1 MTPDTLVAKIVALQT
16 AEKDIKDRISDYKEQ
31 LAELVDKLPDK
42 KYENDLA
49 TVSFTKGR
57 LNRRV
62 NYAGLEGY
70 SEEVYHRFVTEST
83 SEPSL
88 KITKKA

>member
-1 MTPDTLVAKIVALQT
+1 MNTDELVSKIVTLQT
-16 AEKDIKDRISDYKEQ
+16 AEKDIKDRISDYKKQ
-31 LAELVDKLPDK
+31 LAEIVDKLPDK
-42 KYENDLA
+42 KYENEIA
-49 TVSFTKGR
+49 TVTFTKGR

-70 SEEVYHRFVTEST
+70 SELAYDRFVTESVG
-83 SEPSL
+83 EPSL

>member
-1 MTPDTLVAKIVALQT
+1 MNTDELVSKIVALQT
-16 AEKDIKDRISDYKEQ
+16 AEKDIKDRISDYKKQ
-31 LAELVDKLPDK
+31 LGDIVAKLPDK
-42 KYENDLA
+42 KYENEIA

>member
-1 MTPDTLVAKIVALQT
+1 MNTDKLVSKIVTLQT

-31 LAELVDKLPDK
+31 LAGIVDKLPDK
-42 KYENDLA
+42 KYENEVA
-49 TVSFTKGR
+49 KVSFTKGR

-70 SEEVYHRFVTEST
+70 SELAYDRFVTESIG
-83 SEPSL
+83 EPSL

>member
-1 MTPDTLVAKIVALQT
+1 MTPDTLVTKIVTLQT
-16 AEKDIKDRISDYKEQ
+16 AETDIKNRIKEYKEQ
-31 LAELVDKLPDK
+31 LAELVDKMPDK
-42 KYENDLA
+42 KYENEVA
-49 TVSFTKGR
+49 KVSFTKGR

-70 SEEVYHRFVTEST
+70 SEDIYHHFVKESVG
-83 SEPSL
+83 EPSL

>member
-1 MTPDTLVAKIVALQT
+1 MNTDELVSKIVALQT
-16 AEKDIKDRISDYKEQ
+16 AEKDIKDRISDYKKQ
-31 LAELVDKLPDK
+31 LAEIVDKLPDK
-42 KYENDLA
+42 KYENEIA
-49 TVSFTKGR
+49 KVSFTKGR

>member
-1 MTPDTLVAKIVALQT
+1 MNTDELVSKIVALQT
-16 AEKDIKDRISDYKEQ
+16 AERDIKDRISDYKKQ
-31 LAELVDKLPDK
+31 LGELVEKLPNK
-42 KYENDLA
+42 QYENDLA
-49 TVSFTKGR
+49 KVSFTKGR

-70 SEEVYHRFVTEST
+70 SEAIYHRFVTEST
-83 SEPSL
+83 SEPTL

>member
-1 MTPDTLVAKIVALQT
+1 MNTDELVSKIVALQT
-16 AEKDIKDRISDYKEQ
+16 AEKDIKDRISDYKKQ
-31 LAELVDKLPDK
+31 LAEIVDKLPDK
-42 KYENDLA
+42 KYENEVA
-49 TVSFTKGR
+49 KVSFTKGR

-70 SEEVYHRFVTEST
+70 SELAYDRFVTESIG
-83 SEPSL
+83 EPSL

>member
-1 MTPDTLVAKIVALQT
+1 MTPDELVSKIVALQT
-16 AEKDIKDRISDYKEQ
+16 AERDIKDRISDYKKQ
-31 LAELVDKLPDK
+31 LGDIVAKLPDK

-49 TVSFTKGR
+49 KVSFTKGR

-83 SEPSL
+83 SEPTL